1 MKSFF
6 HVRIVL
12 IAVIMMVA
20 SNAAQSQILEIKDWD
35 GTYPE
40 MEDSYPLS
48 FISFTG
54 WLIPVP
60 HFFIRTYPTHYYI
73 KIGALPVTDAGEI
86 AGETKTG
93 LLRIITKALERHQMK
108 GRYSETEQIKINT
121 GYQQEISQKQ
131 FDAQGDQLSD
141 IYKLATRFVG
151 LYKKLDRLGEL
162 DNSSQ
167 VKSLLE
173 KEADQLLMQFLMVN
187 LMQSDHG
194 QKLDAFSKINTNL
207 NSLSGEVDYTHGK
220 LHFFNADKLQMIS
233 YSFLTQ

>member
-1 MKSFF
+1 MAI
-6 HVRIVL
+6 HIRTLLV
-12 IAVIMMVA
+12 AVIMMVA
-20 SNAAQSQILEIKDWD
+20 TNLAQSQILEIKDWD
-35 GTYPE
+35 ETYPD

-48 FISFTG
+48 FISFKG

-73 KIGALPVTDAGEI
+73 KVGSTLVIDAGEI
-86 AGETKTG
+86 AGGTKTG
-93 LLRIITKALERHQMK
+93 LLRIIAKALERHQMK
-108 GRYSETEQIKINT
+108 GRYSETEQIKINS
-121 GYQQEISQKQ
+121 GYQQEISQKL

-141 IYKLATRFVG
+141 IYKLAVRFVE
-151 LYKKLDRLGEL
+151 LYKKLDRLGKL

-173 KEADQLLMQFLMVN
+173 KEADQLLVQFLMVN

-194 QKLDAFSKINTNL
+194 QKLDVFSQINSGL
-207 NSLSGEVDYTHGK
+207 ISLSGEVDYTYGK
-220 LHFFNADKLQMIS
+220 LHFFNADKLQPMS